1 MQATTGSNLWFAPW
15 DEELENSTFKVLTMK
30 PLEIH
35 DGSNYDGPFT
45 LAIYTGLFLD
55 PKLESSKVCIQLQLF
70 YNKELKIEL
79 SQISDAL

>member
-1 MQATTGSNLWFAPW
+1 
-15 DEELENSTFKVLTMK
+15 MK
-30 PLEIH
+30 WIGL
-35 DGSNYDGPFT
+35 
-45 LAIYTGLFLD
+45 LQVVIYTGLFLD